1 MTKKICII
9 DDDDDVRDIMS
20 YALENEGIETMTFK
34 NAKIALDKLAVMD
47 AKEYP
52 ALIIVDFLMPEMNGI
67 TFVENIFTNHK
78 TTLALIPIA
87 LSTANG
93 KVEGIEKLPE
103 QILKIPK
110 PIDLD
115 HFLEIV
121 HGYIRS

>member
-9 DDDDDVRDIMS
+9 DDDEDVRDIMA
-20 YALENEGIETMTFK
+20 YALENEGIQTFLFK
-34 NAKIALDKLAVMD
+34 NAKIALEELSLMD
-47 AKEYP
+47 SDDYP

-67 TFVENIFTNHK
+67 TFVERVFKEHPL
-78 TTLALIPIA
+78 TLAKIPIA

-93 KVEGIEKLPE
+93 KVEGMDSLPP

-115 HFLEIV
+115 DFLDMV
-121 HGYIRS
+121 QKYVK